1 MNQYAELFSS
11 TFIAVFLEASP
22 FLVLGALLST
32 LVEIYLPDDFIGK
45 YLPRGRLLG
54 LLVGLVPGS

>member
-1 MNQYAELFSS
+1 MNQYAEVFSS

-32 LVEIYLPDDFIGK
+32 LVEDLPA
-45 YLPRGRLLG
+45 
-54 LLVGLVPGS
+54 